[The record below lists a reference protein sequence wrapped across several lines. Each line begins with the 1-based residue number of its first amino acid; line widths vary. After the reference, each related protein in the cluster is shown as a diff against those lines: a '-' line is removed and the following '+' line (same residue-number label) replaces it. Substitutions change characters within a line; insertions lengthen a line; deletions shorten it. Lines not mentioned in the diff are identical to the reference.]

1 MLNGRVI
8 LFGIL
13 YILFV
18 AAAFGQDPSDP
29 NIITVTE
36 KINIANLNNN
46 VKELGDAVKKLTEI
60 TEKLS
65 GNVEKLT
72 ASVNSLNTRVAVL
85 EERTQG
91 TAKTVH
97 VILASFIGPLVVAI
111 LAAIII
117 PFIIRNKNSK
127 SRTAATDTTQVNQS
141 EANPTQVLQNNES
154 DTTSTN
160 PVQVDKGEA
169 ASTPTSQSEFPEE
182 EELLEQLKNYSPA
195 TEEKA

>member
-13 YILFV
+13 CILFV
-18 AAAFGQDPSDP
+18 AASFGQDQSDP

-36 KINIANLNNN
+36 EINIANLNNN
-46 VKELGDAVKKLTEI
+46 LKELGDAVKKLTES

-72 ASVNSLNTRVAVL
+72 QSVNSLNTKVAVL

-117 PFIIRNKNSK
+117 HLITRNRNSEGI
-127 SRTAATDTTQVNQS
+127 AAAINSTQAKQN
-141 EANPTQVLQNNES
+141 EANPTQILENNEGK
-154 DTTSTN
+154 DT
-160 PVQVDKGEA
+160 
-169 ASTPTSQSEFPEE
+169 STPTPSSRFPEG
-182 EELLEQLKNYSPA
+182 EELTDLLKSDSHA
-195 TEEKA
+195 ITEKKV

>member
-1 MLNGRVI
+1 MLKGPAI
-8 LFGIL
+8 LLGVL
-13 YILFV
+13 CVLFV
-18 AAAFGQDPSDP
+18 TAAFGQEQSDP
-29 NIITVTE
+29 NTITVTE
-36 KINIANLNNN
+36 RINIAHLNNN

-72 ASVNSLNTRVAVL
+72 ESVNSLNTRVAVL

-117 PFIIRNKNSK
+117 PFIIRNKNSESK
-127 SRTAATDTTQVNQS
+127 AAAINTTQANQS
-141 EANPTQVLQNNES
+141 S
-154 DTTSTN
+154 
-160 PVQVDKGEA
+160 GEIVPSPI
-169 ASTPTSQSEFPEE
+169 ASSRFPEGKKLTE
-182 EELLEQLKNYSPA
+182 YLKSDDIA
-195 TEEKA
+195 TKESV

>member
-1 MLNGRVI
+1 MLNGRVVLFAI
-8 LFGIL
+8 LCV
-13 YILFV
+13 LFV
-18 AAAFGQDPSDP
+18 TAAFGQDPSDP

-36 KINIANLNNN
+36 RINIANLNNN

-72 ASVNSLNTRVAVL
+72 ESVNSLNTRVAVL

-117 PFIIRNKNSK
+117 PFTIRNRNSEG
-127 SRTAATDTTQVNQS
+127 RTAAANTTQANQN
-141 EANPTQVLQNNES
+141 EADATQVLENNEG
-154 DTTSTN
+154 
-160 PVQVDKGEA
+160 KA
-169 ASTPTSQSEFPEE
+169 ASTSTSSSGFPEGK
-182 EELLEQLKNYSPA
+182 ELEDLLKSDSHA
-195 TEEKA
+195 IKEKKV

>member
-1 MLNGRVI
+1 MLNGRAI

-13 YILFV
+13 CVLFV
-18 AAAFGQDPSDP
+18 TTAFGQEQSDP

-36 KINIANLNNN
+36 KINIVDLNNN
-46 VKELGDAVKKLTEI
+46 VKELGEAVKKLNEN

-72 ASVNSLNTRVAVL
+72 ESVNSLNIRVAVL

-111 LAAIII
+111 LAAIIVY
-117 PFIIRNKNSK
+117 FVNRNRNSE
-127 SRTAATDTTQVNQS
+127 SRIVSANTTQVSQS
-141 EANPTQVLQNNES
+141 E
-154 DTTSTN
+154 TTST
-160 PVQVDKGEA
+160 
-169 ASTPTSQSEFPEE
+169 STSPSRLPDGK
-182 EELLEQLKNYSPA
+182 EELEEYLKLDSHA
-195 TEEKA
+195 TKEKV